1 MVLVSS
7 KTAPQTGP
15 APSAV
20 QGQAG
25 ASRGPGQIPNCP
37 QHGGLGLGACPVF
50 WNANCTSASS
60 LQQEGAAGFLF
71 SVPELGFPR
80 AQAQKSSWENGQ
92 EHGSRGCC
100 FRHLCSVVASHWDGG
115 LFNTEDLGGRGS
127 LTVDKGEIKG
137 RNCQKVP
144 LAVAAGM
151 AAAGMGLPV
160 PGSIFFFCR
169 IR

>member
-80 AQAQKSSWENGQ
+80 AQAQKSSWEN
-92 EHGSRGCC
+92 R
-100 FRHLCSVVASHWDGG
+100 
-115 LFNTEDLGGRGS
+115 
-127 LTVDKGEIKG
+127 G
-137 RNCQKVP
+137 RNMEAGDVALDTFALWLP
-144 LAVAAGM
+144 LT
-151 AAAGMGLPV
+151 GMGGCLTLKTWEAEAA
-160 PGSIFFFCR
+160 SL
-169 IR
+169 